1 MTADQIRIN
10 KCLLDFY
17 ELSHS
22 CKNQL
27 IKYHISIKGAD
38 KKILKAV
45 QIINQFENSVC
56 EKLLHLLEVDPGVDS
71 KSITSDFGSI
81 NHLLIEF
88 TREYVPK
95 KKQ

>member
-17 ELSHS
+17 DLSHD
-22 CKNQL
+22 CKKQL
-27 IKYHISIKGAD
+27 IKYHISTKGAD

-45 QIINQFENSVC
+45 QILNQFENNMC
-56 EKLLHLLEVDPGVDS
+56 EKLLHLLEVDPDVDS
-71 KSITSDFGSI
+71 KSIASDFGSI
-81 NHLLIEF
+81 NYRLIEF

-95 KKQ
+95 KK